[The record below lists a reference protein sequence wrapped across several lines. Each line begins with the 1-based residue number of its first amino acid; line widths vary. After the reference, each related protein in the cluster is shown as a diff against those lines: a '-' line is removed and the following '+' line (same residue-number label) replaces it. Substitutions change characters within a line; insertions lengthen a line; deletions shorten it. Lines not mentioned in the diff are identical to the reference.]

1 MCCMNA
7 KIQLIMTSYFFFFC
21 LFIYVLFLPFSRTPG
36 TYLRL
41 VGIRKIIMSVEK
53 VTFQVLDNTYKN
65 AMIFHRKPK
74 VQCHFKILSSKLN

>member
-1 MCCMNA
+1 MMCCMNA

-36 TYLRL
+36 TYWRL

-53 VTFQVLDNTYKN
+53 VTFQVFGQHLQECNDFSQNT
-65 AMIFHRKPK
+65 
-74 VQCHFKILSSKLN
+74 QSSVSF